1 MIHRGQ
7 IVENIVRKSGYHFT
21 TIAAKLR
28 ISRNTLYN
36 RFNNANLSY
45 SCIADIG
52 NIIHYDFSIDIPE
65 LKKEIG
71 GGTENPVSGIQ
82 PSSNYSKLL
91 RIENK
96 YARLLEK
103 YNKLIAMLVHVANHN
118 ELHELKDEV
127 LTLIEKEKEEPK
139 QPTEESK
146 QIKPVNLV
154 TDNPEAVDNIP

>member
-45 SCIADIG
+45 SFIADIG

-65 LKKEIG
+65 MKKEMD
-71 GGTENPVSGIQ
+71 GGTENPVSSLQ
-82 PSSNYSKLL
+82 KSSNYSKLL

-127 LTLIEKEKEEPK
+127 LTLIEKEKEAPK
-139 QPTEESK
+139 HATEEAK
-146 QIKPVNLV
+146 QITPE
-154 TDNPEAVDNIP
+154 NPATGNKEATNNTP